1 MRRNNQTEHD
11 TVENDPVWDLL
22 SKDASTHPVT
32 TSPWFAQRTAA
43 LAEPGK
49 NPLTSILRWL
59 IPVPIAAFASFA
71 ALAAL
76 MAFNHGGI
84 GRFGT
89 YVSTEAEF
97 EQHMELLFAS
107 GE

>member
-1 MRRNNQTEHD
+1 MKRNDQTEHD
-11 TVENDPVWDLL
+11 TTENDPVWDLL
-22 SKDASTHPVT
+22 SKDASGHPVT
-32 TSPWFAQRTAA
+32 ASPWFAARTAA
-43 LAEPGK
+43 LAEPRK
-49 NPLTSILRWL
+49 HPLTSMLRWL
-59 IPVPIAAFASFA
+59 IPVPVTAFA

-76 MAFNHGGI
+76 MIFNHSGI

-97 EQHMELLFAS
+97 EQHMEFLFAY